1 MECASVHEQQCCVCY
16 LGNGLCCIAGR
27 PVGDVGGR
35 MFYLMPPNV
44 GMCVL

>member
-1 MECASVHEQQCCVCY
+1 MNNNVVCVTKVTSVLHSRQA
-16 LGNGLCCIAGR
+16 LL
-27 PVGDVGGR
+27 GDVGGR